1 MSSLVLPN
9 KELADRIFFTVI
21 VLQII
26 ALAFIL
32 FGPRGDEQK
41 WIREVLLFLL
51 YFTGVPVVATLLVV
65 VLQKV
70 GPRRSK
76 PVDAGNPPP
85 A

>member
-9 KELADRIFFTVI
+9 RKLADRIFYTVI
-21 VLQII
+21 ALQLVALVYVL
-26 ALAFIL
+26 L
-32 FGPRGDEQK
+32 GPRGGEQK

-51 YFTGVPVVATLLVV
+51 YFTGVPVIATLLVV

-76 PVDAGNPPP
+76 EK
-85 A
+85 